1 MTVSLQSTI
10 RTQDERSAVMRARLI
25 QATLETILD
34 CGYANTTLVA
44 VASRAGV
51 TRGAVHHHYASRD
64 ELIVDAISHQLRE
77 ASAEI
82 RQFARDAQ
90 DGHTSLEDFLELVWA
105 LFSGPFFMI
114 TLEHITASRHNDTLR
129 QNLTLV
135 TRDFHR
141 ALDET
146 WNTFFTIKDRPKS
159 ELAIVL
165 NATLC
170 LFRGMGVQTVLRQDP
185 AYYRSLIDFWRS
197 VLVSHTHIAFHP
209 ASKDNEE
216 TCPRMV

>member
-1 MTVSLQSTI
+1 MITSQPAS
-10 RTQDERSAVMRARLI
+10 RTQDQRSAEMRARLI
-25 QATLETILD
+25 QATLETILE

-44 VASRAGV
+44 VATRAGV
-51 TRGAVHHHYASRD
+51 TRGAVHHHYSSRD

-90 DGHTSLEDFLELVWA
+90 GGDTSLEDFLERVWA

-114 TLEHITASRHNDTLR
+114 TLEHITASRHNETLR
-129 QNLTLV
+129 QDLTLV

-146 WNTFFTIKDRPKS
+146 WNTFFTIEDRPMS
-159 ELAIVL
+159 ELAVVL

-170 LFRGMGVQTVLRQDP
+170 LFRGMGVQTVLREDP
-185 AYYRSLIDFWRS
+185 AYYRGLIDFWRG
-197 VLVSHTHIAFHP
+197 VLVSHTHISFTPSQH
-209 ASKDNEE
+209 KE
-216 TCPRMV
+216 

>member
-1 MTVSLQSTI
+1 MSTGPQSTS

-25 QATLETILD
+25 QATLETILE

-44 VASRAGV
+44 VAARAGV
-51 TRGAVHHHYASRD
+51 TRGAVNHHYSSRD
-64 ELIVDAISHQLRE
+64 ELITDAVSHQLRE
-77 ASAEI
+77 TSAEI

-90 DGHTSLEDFLELVWA
+90 GGDVSLNDFLEHVWA

-114 TLEHITASRHNDTLR
+114 TLEHITASRHNETLR

-146 WNTFFTIKDRPKS
+146 WNTFFTIKDRPMS
-159 ELAIVL
+159 ELATVL

-185 AYYRSLIDFWRS
+185 AYYRSLIDFWRG
-197 VLVSHTHIAFHP
+197 VLVSHTNISFTPSQH
-209 ASKDNEE
+209 KE
-216 TCPRMV
+216 